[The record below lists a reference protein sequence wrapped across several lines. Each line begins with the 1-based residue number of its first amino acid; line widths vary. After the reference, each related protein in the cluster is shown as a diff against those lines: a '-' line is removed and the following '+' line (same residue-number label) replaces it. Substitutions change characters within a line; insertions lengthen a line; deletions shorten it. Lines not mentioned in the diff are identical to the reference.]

1 MEYLIHVCGLV
12 QGVGFR
18 PYVCRLAG
26 EMGLAGSVDND
37 TGGVSIRLMA
47 NPEQK
52 NRFLQRLVS
61 EQPRVARIDSV
72 DVWEQE
78 ESGSFAGTFFIAPSH
93 DTGEGVTRVSP
104 DIAVC
109 DACLDDMIRQPR
121 RSDYPFVNCTSCGPR
136 FSIIKDLPYDRPATT
151 MVSFAMCPECA
162 REYNDETDRRF
173 HAQPIACNHC
183 GPHYTLR
190 EKSGVVIDDYPTIR
204 RRLSA
209 VLSGGGVVALKG
221 IGGYNLICNPFSPMA
236 VKRLRVLK
244 ERPHKPFAV
253 MVPDMET
260 ARRFAFLSR
269 REEAVLLSWRRPIL
283 LARQRRVLASAINE
297 GYCTLGLML
306 PFQPVHYHIFS
317 DTGLKALVFTSG
329 NKKGY
334 PLCADDDEAVVQLL
348 EGTDIFVT
356 YNRSIYNRV
365 DDSVVRVIADA
376 PRLLRRARGYVPDPL
391 PADMSVEGV
400 FAAGAERTNHFAIGK
415 GSEIILS
422 PYIGTL
428 RDCAVADLY
437 GDTLTRYTRLF
448 RFEPRLV
455 ACDKH
460 PDYFSTR
467 FAESYADEHGL
478 PLVRVQHHHAHAAA
492 VMAEYHLFHPV
503 LAICLDG
510 TGAGDDGRVWG
521 GEFLW
526 ADRCRYRR
534 LSHFPYLPMPGG
546 DAAARE
552 PWRMAV
558 AVVHAFS
565 GGRYPSGFCERVG
578 GERVRLVGRM
588 ILSPELSPQ
597 TSAVGRLFDAVS
609 SLLGICDENS
619 YESEAAVLLEQVAL
633 GAETKNKCYPVD
645 ENDPLNLSPLFIS
658 LLRDLQAGCKVAD
671 IAYAFHATLAEIVFM
686 AAVCLLSKE
695 NLSDVVLSGGVF
707 QNKILSELLLKRFSM
722 QGITAYL
729 PERMPVHDGAIAVGQ
744 AVIASARGR
753 LT

>member
-1 MEYLIHVCGLV
+1 M
-12 QGVGFR
+12 
-18 PYVCRLAG
+18 
-26 EMGLAGSVDND
+26 
-37 TGGVSIRLMA
+37 
-47 NPEQK
+47 
-52 NRFLQRLVS
+52 
-61 EQPRVARIDSV
+61 
-72 DVWEQE
+72 
-78 ESGSFAGTFFIAPSH
+78 
-93 DTGEGVTRVSP
+93 
-104 DIAVC
+104 
-109 DACLDDMIRQPR
+109 
-121 RSDYPFVNCTSCGPR
+121 
-136 FSIIKDLPYDRPATT
+136 
-151 MVSFAMCPECA
+151 
-162 REYNDETDRRF
+162 
-173 HAQPIACNHC
+173 
-183 GPHYTLR
+183 
-190 EKSGVVIDDYPTIR
+190 
-204 RRLSA
+204 
-209 VLSGGGVVALKG
+209 
-221 IGGYNLICNPFSPMA
+221 
-236 VKRLRVLK
+236 
-244 ERPHKPFAV
+244 
-253 MVPDMET
+253 
-260 ARRFAFLSR
+260 
-269 REEAVLLSWRRPIL
+269 
-283 LARQRRVLASAINE
+283 
-297 GYCTLGLML
+297 
-306 PFQPVHYHIFS
+306 
-317 DTGLKALVFTSG
+317 
-329 NKKGY
+329 
-334 PLCADDDEAVVQLL
+334 QLL
-348 EGTDIFVT
+348 EGTDILVT

-437 GDTLTRYTRLF
+437 GDTLTRDTRLF

-492 VMAEYHLFHPV
+492 VMAEYRLFHPV

-558 AVVHAFS
+558 AVVNAFS
-565 GGRYPSGFCERVG
+565 DGRYPSGFCERVG
-578 GERVRLVGRM
+578 DERVRLVERM

-619 YESEAAVLLEQVAL
+619 YESEAAVLLEQVAF

-658 LLRDLQAGCKVAD
+658 LLRDLQAGCSRLFAVDRKSVGRSSIRRCFSEQNTFGIVIKKVLDAGHHSLSSRTNARTRRCNSCGASRDCLGPRPFD
-671 IAYAFHATLAEIVFM
+671 IKFL
-686 AAVCLLSKE
+686 
-695 NLSDVVLSGGVF
+695 NLCMNF
-707 QNKILSELLLKRFSM
+707 LLL
-722 QGITAYL
+722 
-729 PERMPVHDGAIAVGQ
+729 
-744 AVIASARGR
+744 
-753 LT
+753 